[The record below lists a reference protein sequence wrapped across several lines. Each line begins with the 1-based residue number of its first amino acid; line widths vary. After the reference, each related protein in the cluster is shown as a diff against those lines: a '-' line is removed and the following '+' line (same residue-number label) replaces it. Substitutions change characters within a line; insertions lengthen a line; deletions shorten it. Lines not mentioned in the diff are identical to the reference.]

1 MEILIIGLLF
11 VALMVYVSTKI
22 KKNAAQAYEREE
34 IESKEFGII
43 KSENLMHPLRD
54 KSEYAFE
61 AYSNDYGEGEARSI
75 WRAHALLRILPNMD
89 FRTARVNVKNSAD
102 KVLSDKVE
110 KDPPTGQKIRLLE
123 TSRTEDEIERR
134 EFWKIVENTKT
145 NKIYELKVSVLEKY
159 LDEYAEKAE
168 EMIGSFTVK

>member
-1 MEILIIGLLF
+1 
-11 VALMVYVSTKI
+11 MVYVSTKI

-43 KSENLMHPLRD
+43 KPENLMHPLRD

-61 AYSNDYGEGEARSI
+61 AYSKDYGEGSGRSI
-75 WRAHALLRILPNMD
+75 WRAHALMRILPNTD
-89 FRTARVNVKNSAD
+89 FRTARVNIKNSAD
-102 KVLSDKVE
+102 EVLSDEVE
-110 KDPPTGQKIRLLE
+110 IDPPPAQKIRFLVTE
-123 TSRTEDEIERR
+123 KTEDEQKRR